1 MVADRVH
8 SASVVHSTQLHLKR
22 LDRVFSDR
30 PLYFVT
36 ACTAHRRLL
45 LTRPEVADILL
56 DELRQAKTRRGWM
69 VGRYVFMPD
78 HLHFF
83 CAKGGDG
90 PPSTLSQFV
99 GQFKQ
104 WTSKRI
110 AADFQAP
117 QPIWQREFFDHLLR
131 SNESYESKWS
141 YVRDNPVRAKL
152 VAQWEDWPYAG
163 EIEPLD
169 YP

>member
-1 MVADRVH
+1 MSRAP
-8 SASVVHSTQLHLKR
+8 QLHLKR
-22 LDRVFSDR
+22 LDCVFSDR
-30 PLYFVT
+30 PLYFITT
-36 ACTAHRRLL
+36 ATSDRRPLL
-45 LTRPEVADILL
+45 AKPEIAAILL
-56 DELRQAKTRRGWM
+56 DELRLAKSRRGWT

-83 CAKGGDG
+83 CTEGGDG
-90 PPSTLSQFV
+90 PSSTLSQFV

-110 AADFQAP
+110 AACVDAR

-131 SNESYESKWS
+131 SNESYESKWI
-141 YVRDNPVRAKL
+141 YVRDNPVRAGL
-152 VAQWEDWPYAG
+152 VARWEDWPYAG
-163 EIEPLD
+163 EIEPLG